1 MFRVAKKS
9 MIFFVAAAMLLIPFS
24 TGALA
29 EEYFEAKK
37 PGSGDMMW
45 DAVVVRPVGII
56 ATVIGSAFW
65 VVSLPFTLLANDVDS
80 ASEKLV
86 KDPARYTFKRPLG
99 EF

>member
-9 MIFFVAAAMLLIPFS
+9 MIFFVISAMMVISFS
-24 TGALA
+24 SGALA

-37 PGSGDMMW
+37 PGGGDMMW
-45 DAVVVRPVGII
+45 DAAVVRPVGIV

-65 VVSLPFTLLANDVDS
+65 VISLPFTLLADDVDS
-80 ASEKLV
+80 ATEKLV